1 MRTLGRVQRGIE
13 ALYRVETGCSVGDF
27 VVGTEY
33 RDELVRDLPSR
44 VHADTLRAEHS
55 LGLLRRPR
63 EQLLV
68 VEQDGEMNLALYIE
82 PSIIANLDQN
92 DPSRRLGDH
101 NLGDFLLAI
110 EGVSHFIYTVCCARA
125 ERPVSQLELELQA
138 EVDKYVTCLLTTEP
152 ETGVS
157 EQLRHRLFDAH
168 YDADLDDEEH
178 DRYRAAN
185 DNAHRYASWLEDTF
199 VARRRIPEMLAE
211 LRRFYRL
218 GLAAKLST
226 IATSRA
232 A

>member
-1 MRTLGRVQRGIE
+1 VHPRCTLGRVQRGLE
-13 ALYRVETGCSVGDF
+13 ALYRIDTGCAVADF

-33 RDELVRDLPSR
+33 RDELVRD
-44 VHADTLRAEHS
+44 
-55 LGLLRRPR
+55 RRPR

-82 PSIIANLDQN
+82 PSVISNLDTH

-152 ETGVS
+152 EARVS
-157 EQLRHRLFDAH
+157 ATLRRRLFD
-168 YDADLDDEEH
+168 DAAYEPDLDDDEH

-185 DNAHRYASWLEDTF
+185 DNANRYAGYLEETF
-199 VARRRIPEMLAE
+199 VARRRIPEMLGE
-211 LRRFYRL
+211 LRRFYRQ

-226 IATSRA
+226 IARA